1 MYYRPDFMS
10 CTAVAIGIYAVM
22 NPHNI
27 TRQLFRILVVFLFIT
42 FIYDFIF
49 LIFIH
54 NSESEDQ
61 ADSNLAVNV
70 RRFAYFFAW
79 ISFAF
84 RPIVMLIIWKDSLDF
99 RKIIRQ
105 KSEMG
110 GGSIQGGGMS
120 SEELE
125 LHRIM

>member
-1 MYYRPDFMS
+1 
-10 CTAVAIGIYAVM
+10 
-22 NPHNI
+22 
-27 TRQLFRILVVFLFIT
+27 
-42 FIYDFIF
+42 
-49 LIFIH
+49 
-54 NSESEDQ
+54 
-61 ADSNLAVNV
+61 LAVNV

-84 RPIVMLIIWKDSLDF
+84 RPIVILIIWKDSLDF

-110 GGSIQGGGMS
+110 GGSVQGGGGMS

>member
-1 MYYRPDFMS
+1 M
-10 CTAVAIGIYAVM
+10 AI
-22 NPHNI
+22 
-27 TRQLFRILVVFLFIT
+27 
-42 FIYDFIF
+42 
-49 LIFIH
+49 
-54 NSESEDQ
+54 
-61 ADSNLAVNV
+61 NV

-84 RPIVMLIIWKDSLDF
+84 RPIVILVIWKDSLAF

-105 KSEMG
+105 KSEMP
-110 GGSIQGGGMS
+110 GSSNQGGMT